1 MAKYRVVHYIN
12 QFYAGIGG
20 EEQADTGLFC
30 EEGPKGPGMAF
41 KGALG
46 PDFEIVATI
55 YCGDNYAVDHTEQV
69 MPQIIETIRNI
80 IRIWSSPVPRSMPG
94 VTAPCAA
101 R

>member
-55 YCGDNYAVDHTEQV
+55 YWGDN
-69 MPQIIETIRNI
+69 
-80 IRIWSSPVPRSMPG
+80 SG